1 MCSGRVDLQ
10 FIIRAF
16 LNNMDGVFIGG
27 CRLNECNYTT
37 QGNYYALGLVNICK
51 KVFERIGLDP
61 ERLEIRFMSSADGI
75 LFVKV
80 VHDFVKK
87 IRELGPLGVG
97 EGVDQETLRLKLQA
111 LSKLVPYIRLVE
123 RERLRVTERSEK
135 AYEEFFASKDVER
148 LIDELIIDKVNH
160 GEIMTLLGQRPL
172 STAEISER
180 LGQPPSEVLR
190 YLNSLSRQGFVRFDL
205 EQKRFAVA

>member
-190 YLNSLSRQGFVRFDL
+190 HLNSLSRQGFVRFDL